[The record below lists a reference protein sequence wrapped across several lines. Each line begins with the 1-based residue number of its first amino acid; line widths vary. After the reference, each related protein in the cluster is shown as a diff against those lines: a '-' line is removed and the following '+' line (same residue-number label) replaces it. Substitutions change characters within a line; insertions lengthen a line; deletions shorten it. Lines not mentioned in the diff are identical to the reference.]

1 MKIEDRIENSLKE
14 IDMLL
19 QQKVTVYFVNL
30 IGDKILINNNGL
42 PSLVLQKKDLNNT
55 VIQNKLE
62 YLLGTNIKNL
72 KSINNVEDNNRYYSF
87 EFEEENVL
95 SSYFYQN
102 IYEITNTDFLKLIK
116 DIYD

>member
-19 QQKVTVYFVNL
+19 EQKVTVYFVNL

-62 YLLGTNIKNL
+62 YLFGTNIKNFYAHYCSQL
-72 KSINNVEDNNRYYSF
+72 ITLTADIQSMAKNSF
-87 EFEEENVL
+87 HH
-95 SSYFYQN
+95 
-102 IYEITNTDFLKLIK
+102 
-116 DIYD
+116 